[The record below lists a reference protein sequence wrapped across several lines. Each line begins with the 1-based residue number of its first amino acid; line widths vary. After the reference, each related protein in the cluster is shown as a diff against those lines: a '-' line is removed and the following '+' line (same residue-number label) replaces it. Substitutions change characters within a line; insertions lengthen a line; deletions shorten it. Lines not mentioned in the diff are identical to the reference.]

1 MSRDTD
7 TVLTAY
13 VVESQTTITLGHLC
27 RSCGVHA
34 EWVQQLVAEGVL
46 EPAAIG
52 ERERWAFSADSVPR
66 VHTALRLQRDLGLN
80 VSGVALALEL
90 MDEIRTLRR
99 QLDAY
104 QER

>member
-66 VHTALRLQRDLGLN
+66 VLLNREKARLASRGARR
-80 VSGVALALEL
+80 SRVALDPKPLTT
-90 MDEIRTLRR
+90 R
-99 QLDAY
+99 
-104 QER
+104 